1 MATVKAIIHGSWLEY
16 ADEFSYSVHSCDMSD
31 YGYFIISEVELEV
44 PELSLEMLRKLVHA
58 GLMKKK
64 AKVLAEAW
72 VQAQTLQDQAD
83 KLLALP
89 APAPEEEATTNKYE
103 ESPF

>member
-1 MATVKAIIHGSWLEY
+1 MEY
-16 ADEFSYSVHSCDMSD
+16 AEEFSYSVYGCDMSD

-44 PELSLEMLRKLVHA
+44 PELSPEILRKLAHA

-72 VQAQTLQDQAD
+72 VQAQTIQDQAD

-89 APAPEEEATTNKYE
+89 APAPEEEAITDKYE
-103 ESPF
+103 EGPF